1 MDQSLDARKATQ
13 KTAANL
19 RTVARTQEV
28 RKLSRLS
35 LPEIDKVV
43 ELVAQVVPAGNV
55 PGMILSGL
63 TRLPGRRLPPQ
74 KVQQDINA
82 LFQGVE
88 QVWDRAMYGAFVAGP
103 AAIIWGYQNLL
114 RLAGRDP
121 ESSFPEG
128 TWQFYV
134 DYALREDTARHANET
149 HGFDTLLRANEI
161 QLSAAD
167 RAAAWVMAAVTCL
180 HQFDA
185 LLANEWYERVA
196 TSLLLEETMGTPRAA
211 RFAELYDEWQAQRPY
226 RREADAAQ
234 ENYPTYRRRKF
245 DEFLKQSAKSLPAP
259 LRAAWEKKLR
269 AAVEQDLPAYQ
280 KQLSILAYLEPGSY
294 GETRVPI
301 TRAQAHIGIIHKGNY
316 FLLPI
321 CEPGTDKPLDVRTA
335 RAQVTAI
342 LSAKPAAPANLSV
355 LARIQRAA
363 LAGLRGKLNPTLA
376 KELKSLRL
384 APILLNTDARDRALP
399 LSELHQA
406 ERGIGDHALTIF
418 DTGETFVFDQSHIF
432 FDGAWGAAL
441 AEIMT
446 GEALSWAH
454 YLSMLPRPGKPAPYI
469 YTVLTLP
476 LHPAD
481 LALIQK
487 APRIP
492 PEASAE
498 TKEANLKACQ
508 SLRKLFKRRSDLLD
522 LTINDLL
529 VLYRAIHAATYRPS
543 SALGAEL
550 DKLAKANPAIA
561 AMIRKTLDESNRVSP
576 SILIPMDASRRV
588 PRDRLYPLN
597 VEVPLAELDL
607 LGLHA
612 RTLQALDAYE
622 QAASDREALYK
633 KFDNLQKYY
642 LATLAGFGAIL
653 SKAKEIARR
662 GESASVGA
670 IKLLAHLPLPLQRLL
685 DKVPEKFEVLNNML
699 KGSEVLSNVGAVAR
713 TSSLTRFITAKDDN
727 HQKQLAWGVITDAG
741 GIMHI
746 NLRDF
751 RPHVAALREIGRKDL
766 ADLIAQDYLDAY
778 AIGLNQYVRDVAR
791 ITRASRETQT
801 PSRKQKRF

>member
-1 MDQSLDARKATQ
+1 
-13 KTAANL
+13 
-19 RTVARTQEV
+19 
-28 RKLSRLS
+28 
-35 LPEIDKVV
+35 
-43 ELVAQVVPAGNV
+43 
-55 PGMILSGL
+55 
-63 TRLPGRRLPPQ
+63 
-74 KVQQDINA
+74 
-82 LFQGVE
+82 
-88 QVWDRAMYGAFVAGP
+88 
-103 AAIIWGYQNLL
+103 
-114 RLAGRDP
+114 
-121 ESSFPEG
+121 
-128 TWQFYV
+128 
-134 DYALREDTARHANET
+134 
-149 HGFDTLLRANEI
+149 
-161 QLSAAD
+161 
-167 RAAAWVMAAVTCL
+167 
-180 HQFDA
+180 
-185 LLANEWYERVA
+185 
-196 TSLLLEETMGTPRAA
+196 
-211 RFAELYDEWQAQRPY
+211 
-226 RREADAAQ
+226 
-234 ENYPTYRRRKF
+234 
-245 DEFLKQSAKSLPAP
+245 
-259 LRAAWEKKLR
+259 
-269 AAVEQDLPAYQ
+269 
-280 KQLSILAYLEPGSY
+280 
-294 GETRVPI
+294 
-301 TRAQAHIGIIHKGNY
+301 
-316 FLLPI
+316 
-321 CEPGTDKPLDVRTA
+321 
-335 RAQVTAI
+335 
-342 LSAKPAAPANLSV
+342 
-355 LARIQRAA
+355 
-363 LAGLRGKLNPTLA
+363 
-376 KELKSLRL
+376 LKSLRL
-384 APILLNTDARDRALP
+384 APILLNTDPRDRALP
-399 LSELHQA
+399 LSELRQT
-406 ERGIGDHALTIF
+406 ERGVGDHALTIF

-454 YLSMLPRPGKPAPYI
+454 YLSMLPQPGKPEPYI
-469 YTVLTLP
+469 YTALTLP

-543 SALGAEL
+543 SALTAEL

-561 AMIRKTLDESNRVSP
+561 AMIRKTLDESHRVSP
-576 SILIPMDASRRV
+576 SILIPMDASRRI

-622 QAASDREALYK
+622 SAASEREALYK
-633 KFDNLQKYY
+633 KFDILQKLY

-751 RPHVAALREIGRKDL
+751 RLHVAALREIGRKDL